1 MATED
6 ILSHFP
12 SAGGTTGGAAFDIA
26 VYIMVSML
34 ILVGIAYLISR
45 VFVNRK
51 LEDWAK
57 QEFLQVFI
65 SAAIVGGLVFL
76 MHPQLGIITQAFN
89 SLTPTEDLGVGSV
102 IPCSGDYG
110 AGLPDGTPLCYAYQ
124 YLGGL
129 QLQIFV
135 MMAGIFAVNLVLDII
150 SKIAIDVIIVEV
162 TPLGGLASIVQVL
175 NSALQSLFFLGV
187 FVRVEMALLQF
198 INSTA
203 LTIFLPIGVVL
214 RTFFATRRLG
224 GGLIALSVGMYIV
237 FPLAISLNAI
247 SVSEMRAG
255 AFDDFNNF
263 VSTIQ
268 TLNPLT
274 AFTDDPDG
282 TTHSI
287 ASPDD
292 WATYIDSFSESKT
305 VLDEEIAGLP
315 ETLVTLVSSFLV
327 EIVFLP
333 VLSVILTIIAI
344 KELAALFGS
353 EISLA
358 RIEV

>member
-1 MATED
+1 MSTGD

-34 ILVGIAYLISR
+34 VLVGIAYLISR

-57 QEFLQVFI
+57 QEFLKVFI

-76 MHPQLGIITQAFN
+76 MHPQLGVITQAFN
-89 SLTPTEDLGVGSV
+89 SLTPTDDPGAGLISCGA
-102 IPCSGDYG
+102 D

-124 YLGGL
+124 YLGML
-129 QLQIFV
+129 QLKIFGI
-135 MMAGIFAVNLVLDII
+135 MAGIFAVNLVLDII

-198 INSTA
+198 INSTS
-203 LTIFLPIGVVL
+203 LNIFLPIGVVL

-224 GGLIALSVGMYIV
+224 GALIALSVGMYIV
-237 FPLAISLNAI
+237 FPLAISLNAV
-247 SVSEMRAG
+247 SVSEMRTD
-255 AFDDFNNF
+255 AFANFTTF
-263 VSTIQ
+263 VSTIE
-268 TLNPLT
+268 TLDPFT
-274 AFTDDPDG
+274 QFTDDPVTG
-282 TTHSI
+282 ETHSI

-292 WATYIDSFSESKT
+292 WANYIDSFTESKAA
-305 VLDEEIAGLP
+305 LDTAVAGLP
-315 ETLVTLVSSFLV
+315 ETLITILSSLLV

-358 RIEV
+358 RFEV